1 MLVCINKHFSLFLLN
16 NLRKLFTYSINIL
29 LSSFIAD
36 FISGNAI
43 PVLLSIFIVA
53 ILYSSVGHGGASG
66 YLAVMTIFSFNP
78 QILRSSALLLN
89 LFVSGIAFLQYYRK
103 GYFKWNIFLPFAI
116 TSVPFAFLGGMM
128 TLDTFLYKK
137 ILGFCL
143 LFAVFR
149 MILNIKT
156 DSVQRNDLSFK
167 VGLVTGAVLGF
178 VSGIIGVGGGI
189 FLSPLLLLLHWADM
203 KETAAVSAL
212 FIFVNSAAG
221 LTGILSSGLSFSSEI
236 FIWVPAALL
245 GGIIG
250 SYMGSF
256 KVSGKALRYVLSV
269 VLLFAS
275 VKLFFY

>member
-1 MLVCINKHFSLFLLN
+1 
-16 NLRKLFTYSINIL
+16 
-29 LSSFIAD
+29 
-36 FISGNAI
+36 
-43 PVLLSIFIVA
+43 LLSIFAVA
-53 ILYSSVGHGGASG
+53 VLYSSVGHGGASG

-89 LFVSGIAFLQYYRK
+89 LFVSGIAFYQYYRK
-103 GYFKWNIFLPFAI
+103 GYFKWNLFLPFSI
-116 TSVPFAFLGGMM
+116 TSIPFAFLGGLI
-128 TLDTFLYKK
+128 TLDTLLYRK
-137 ILGFCL
+137 ILGICL

-149 MILNIKT
+149 MILDVKT
-156 DSVQRNDLSFK
+156 EGVQRKNSSLK
-167 VGLVTGAVLGF
+167 IGLVTGAVLGL

-221 LTGILSSGLSFSSEI
+221 LTGILSSGLSLSSEI

-256 KVSGKALRYVLSV
+256 KISGKVLRYFLSV

-275 VKLFFY
+275 IKLFLF